1 MSKIPSPLTSP
12 LLSAAG
18 FRHAFFTRAGGVSV
32 GPFAT
37 LNLSNSVGDVPT
49 SVAENLVRAAKW
61 LELDGS
67 QLYWANQV
75 HGCEVHV
82 VGHDTPVDT
91 LRTLSGDSL
100 LASQG
105 DLACCVRTADCVPIL
120 VADQERGCVAAI
132 HAGWRGIV
140 AGIVPQSLL
149 RLCELGSIPENLI
162 AAIGPHIRVGA
173 FEVSNEVGQMIG
185 SVTPNR
191 AVIRYDRCERPHV
204 ALVESVREQLR
215 GAGLGDAQID
225 DVGGCTYDEPD
236 RFFSYRREGPATGRH
251 LHGIMPRRT
260 RTK

>member
-1 MSKIPSPLTSP
+1 MSNIPSPLTSS

-18 FRHAFFTRAGGVSV
+18 FRHAFFTRAGGISV

-49 SVAENLVRAAKW
+49 SVAENLARAAKW
-61 LELDGS
+61 LNLDGS

-75 HGCEVHV
+75 HGREVHV
-82 VGHDTPVDT
+82 VGEATSVDS
-91 LRTLSGDSL
+91 LRMLPGDSL

-120 VADQERGCVAAI
+120 VADQARGRVAAV

-140 AGIVPQSLL
+140 AGIVPETLMRL
-149 RLCELGSIPENLI
+149 RQLGSIPENLI

-173 FEVSNEVGQMIG
+173 FEVSNEIGQLI
-185 SVTPNR
+185 SSATPHR
-191 AVIRYDRCERPHV
+191 TVIRYDQGERPHV

-215 GAGLGDAQID
+215 GAGLRDGQID
-225 DVGGCTYDEPD
+225 DVGGCTFDEPD
-236 RFFSYRREGPATGRH
+236 RFFSYRREGRATGRH
-251 LHGIMPRRT
+251 LHGIMPRGT
-260 RTK
+260 RA